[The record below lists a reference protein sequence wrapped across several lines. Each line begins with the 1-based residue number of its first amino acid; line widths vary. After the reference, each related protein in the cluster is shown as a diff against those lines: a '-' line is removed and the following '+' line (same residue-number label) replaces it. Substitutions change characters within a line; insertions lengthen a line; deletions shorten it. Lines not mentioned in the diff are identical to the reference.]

1 MAFEKLVNC
10 FFFSEGRDMSVWLI
24 DGGTSFKL
32 CTVTQ
37 NRKEAACVQENSYN
51 LTNIMLS
58 KDKLFFAIEVT
69 LKLNSKL
76 IAVL

>member
-1 MAFEKLVNC
+1 MAFEKLVNG
-10 FFFSEGRDMSVWLI
+10 FFFPKVETCLYG
-24 DGGTSFKL
+24 KL
-32 CTVTQ
+32 MVAPLLNCVVTQ

-51 LTNIMLS
+51 LTNIVLS

-69 LKLNSKL
+69 LKLKPKL

>member
-1 MAFEKLVNC
+1 MVAPLLNYV
-10 FFFSEGRDMSVWLI
+10 
-24 DGGTSFKL
+24 
-32 CTVTQ
+32 VTQ

-51 LTNIMLS
+51 LTNIVLS

-69 LKLNSKL
+69 LKLKPKL